1 MTPEHREFTDG
12 LKLAGVAIVCAT
24 LTAVVVIGAGEA
36 LLRRTAASVDAGTRS
51 TVQSHE
57 G

>member
-24 LTAVVVIGAGEA
+24 LIAVVVIGAGEA
-36 LLRRTAASVDAGTRS
+36 LLRRNAVSVGADASSASPPHDG
-51 TVQSHE
+51 
-57 G
+57 

>member
-36 LLRRTAASVDAGTRS
+36 LLRRNAAAVAAGAFPTA
-51 TVQSHE
+51 QPHE

>member
-36 LLRRTAASVDAGTRS
+36 LLRRNTASVGADASSASPPHDG
-51 TVQSHE
+51 
-57 G
+57 